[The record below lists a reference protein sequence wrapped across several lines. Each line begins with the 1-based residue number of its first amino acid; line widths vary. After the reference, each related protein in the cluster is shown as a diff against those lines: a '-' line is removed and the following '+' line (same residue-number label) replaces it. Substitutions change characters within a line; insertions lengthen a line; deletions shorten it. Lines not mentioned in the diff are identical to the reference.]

1 MSAASPDRPPGRA
14 AAGALAAGQPATSPS
29 QDSIARLGLRGVI
42 ALLEQSP
49 DGVVVCRADDRCY
62 VYANPVACRLMGYR
76 FEELLGRDLLMNFPE
91 REHPAVL
98 ARFPGQ
104 PGQWTGVLA
113 LPDGTERQVTWSSTL
128 FSAGGARYA
137 AAIFRDTTELRGA
150 AAHAASLAQAAAAA
164 AAGADLQQMLR
175 TLAQAGLD
183 ATSATAV
190 ALDLVDAEDKV
201 IRSGGRA
208 GMPPGYAAA
217 ITACSAAGARVPDIE
232 QLYAGR
238 PIVFPDGRQL
248 LAQDPKF
255 DPLLKALEPLDWQ
268 ACMYVFMTYRGTV
281 LGDVAAYFPAGI
293 SGPTEAE
300 MSFLTGLADHAAVA
314 VANTRLLDQAQ
325 RAAALEERARLA
337 RDLHDSVS
345 QALFS
350 MTLHARAAQKALD
363 RSPAARTDPALAKAA
378 DDIAALRELTSAA
391 LAEMRALIFEVRP
404 DALAEAGLVTAL
416 TRQAAALTARSG
428 LTVAVTG
435 PGERLP
441 VPAPAEEQAYRVA
454 MEALHNAVKHSGAR
468 QASITIA
475 NLGDTVEVAIA
486 DNGAGFDPTAIG
498 PGHLGLRTM
507 RERAAQIGATLDLN
521 ARPGSGTTVRLRIP
535 CDQSPGSCDG

>member
-1 MSAASPDRPPGRA
+1 M
-14 AAGALAAGQPATSPS
+14 
-29 QDSIARLGLRGVI
+29 RGVI
-42 ALLEQSP
+42 ALLEQSL
-49 DGVVVCRADDRCY
+49 DGVVVCRAEDRSY
-62 VYANPVACRLMGYR
+62 VYANPAACRLMGYR
-76 FEELLGRDLLMNFPE
+76 FEELLGRDFLMNFPD

-98 ARFPGQ
+98 ARFPGH

-113 LPDGTERQVTWSSTL
+113 LPDGTERQITWSSTL
-128 FSAGGARYA
+128 FSAEGIRYA

-175 TLAQAGLD
+175 ALAQAGLE
-183 ATSATAV
+183 AAVAVAV

-248 LAQDPKF
+248 LGQDPKF

-281 LGDVAAYFPAGI
+281 VGDVAAYFPAGV

-300 MSFLTGLADHAAVA
+300 MSFLAGLADHAAVA

-337 RDLHDSVS
+337 RELHDSVS

-350 MTLHARAAQKALD
+350 MTLHARAAEKALD

-378 DDIAALRELTSAA
+378 GDIAALRELTSAA

-428 LTVAVTG
+428 ITVTVTG
-435 PGERLP
+435 PGEGPP
-441 VPAPAEEQAYRVA
+441 VPAAAEEQAYRVA
-454 MEALHNAVKHSGAR
+454 LEALHNAVKHSGAR
-468 QASITIA
+468 QASVTIA
-475 NLGDTVEVAIA
+475 NLGDTVEVAVA

-507 RERAAQIGATLDLN
+507 RERAAQVGATLDLQ
-521 ARPGSGTTVRLRIP
+521 ARPGEGTTVRLRIP
-535 CDQSPGSCDG
+535 CGQSHGRRDD

>member
-1 MSAASPDRPPGRA
+1 MSPASPNRPPGRP
-14 AAGALAAGQPATSPS
+14 AAGASARDQPGPLS
-29 QDSIARLGLRGVI
+29 QDSIARLGVRGVI
-42 ALLEQSP
+42 ALLEQSL
-49 DGVVVCRADDRCY
+49 DGVVVCRAEDRSY
-62 VYANPVACRLMGYR
+62 VYANPAACRLMGYR
-76 FEELLGRDLLMNFPE
+76 FEELLGRDFLMNFPD

-98 ARFPGQ
+98 ARFPGH

-113 LPDGTERQVTWSSTL
+113 LPDGTERQITWSSTL
-128 FSAGGARYA
+128 FSAEGTRYA

-175 TLAQAGLD
+175 ALAQAGLK
-183 ATSATAV
+183 ATSAVAV

-208 GMPPGYAAA
+208 CMPPGYAAA

-248 LAQDPKF
+248 LGQDPKF

-281 LGDVAAYFPAGI
+281 VGDVAAYFPAGV

-300 MSFLTGLADHAAVA
+300 MSFLAGLADHAAVA

-337 RDLHDSVS
+337 RELHDSVS

-350 MTLHARAAQKALD
+350 MTLHARAAEKALD

-378 DDIAALRELTSAA
+378 GDIAALRELTSAA

-428 LTVAVTG
+428 ITVTVTG
-435 PGERLP
+435 PGERPP
-441 VPAPAEEQAYRVA
+441 VPAAAEEQAYRVA
-454 MEALHNAVKHSGAR
+454 LEALHNAVKHSGAR
-468 QASITIA
+468 QASVTIA
-475 NLGDTVEVAIA
+475 NLGDTVEVAVA

-507 RERAAQIGATLDLN
+507 RERAAQVGATLDLQ
-521 ARPGSGTTVRLRIP
+521 ARPGDGTTVRLRIP
-535 CDQSPGSCDG
+535 CDQSSESCDD

>member
-1 MSAASPDRPPGRA
+1 MSPASPNRPPARP
-14 AAGALAAGQPATSPS
+14 AAGAPAGDQPDTLSK
-29 QDSIARLGLRGVI
+29 DSIARLGLGGVI
-42 ALLEQSP
+42 ALLEQSL
-49 DGVVVCRADDRCY
+49 DGVVVCRAEDRSY
-62 VYANPVACRLMGYR
+62 VYANPAACRLMGYR
-76 FEELLGRDLLMNFPE
+76 FEELFGRDFLMNFPD

-98 ARFPGQ
+98 ARFPGH

-113 LPDGTERQVTWSSTL
+113 LPDGTERQITWSSAL
-128 FSAGGARYA
+128 FSAEGTRYA

-175 TLAQAGLD
+175 ALAQAGLE
-183 ATSATAV
+183 ATGAVAV

-217 ITACSAAGARVPDIE
+217 ITACSATGARVPDIE

-248 LAQDPKF
+248 LGQDPKF
-255 DPLLKALEPLDWQ
+255 DPLIEALESLDWQ

-281 LGDVAAYFPAGI
+281 VGDVAAYFPAGV

-300 MSFLTGLADHAAVA
+300 MSFLVGLADHAAVA
-314 VANTRLLDQAQ
+314 VANTRLLDRAQ

-337 RDLHDSVS
+337 RELHDSVS

-350 MTLHARAAQKALD
+350 MTLHARAAEKALG

-378 DDIAALRELTSAA
+378 GDIAALRELTSAA

-404 DALAEAGLVTAL
+404 DALAEAGLATAL

-428 LTVAVTG
+428 VTVTVTG

-441 VPAPAEEQAYRVA
+441 VPVAAEEQAYRVA
-454 MEALHNAVKHSGAR
+454 LEALHNAVKHSGAR
-468 QASITIA
+468 QASVTIA
-475 NLGDTVEVAIA
+475 NLGDLVEVAVA

-507 RERAAQIGATLDLN
+507 RERATQVGATLDLQ
-521 ARPGSGTTVRLRIP
+521 ARPGEGTTVRLRIP
-535 CDQSPGSCDG
+535 CGQSHGRRDD

>member
-1 MSAASPDRPPGRA
+1 MSPASPNRPPGRP
-14 AAGALAAGQPATSPS
+14 AAGASARDQPGPLS
-29 QDSIARLGLRGVI
+29 QDSIARLGVRGVI

-49 DGVVVCRADDRCY
+49 DGVVVCRAEDRSY
-62 VYANPVACRLMGYR
+62 VYANPAACRLMGYR
-76 FEELLGRDLLMNFPE
+76 FEELLDRDFLTNFPD

-98 ARFPGQ
+98 ARFPGH

-113 LPDGTERQVTWSSTL
+113 LPDGTERQITWSSTL
-128 FSAGGARYA
+128 FSAEGIRYA

-175 TLAQAGLD
+175 ALAQAGLE
-183 ATSATAV
+183 ATSAVAV
-190 ALDLVDAEDKV
+190 ALDLVDAEDKI

-208 GMPPGYAAA
+208 CMPPGYAAA

-248 LAQDPKF
+248 LGQDPKF

-281 LGDVAAYFPAGI
+281 VGDVAAYFPAGV

-300 MSFLTGLADHAAVA
+300 MSFLVGLADHAAVA

-337 RDLHDSVS
+337 RELHDSVS

-350 MTLHARAAQKALD
+350 MTLHARAAEKALN

-378 DDIAALRELTSAA
+378 GDIAALRELTSAA

-428 LTVAVTG
+428 IIVTVTG
-435 PGERLP
+435 PGERPP
-441 VPAPAEEQAYRVA
+441 VPVAAEEQAYRVA
-454 MEALHNAVKHSGAR
+454 LEALHNAVKHSGAR
-468 QASITIA
+468 QASVTIA
-475 NLGDTVEVAIA
+475 NLGDTVEVAVA

-498 PGHLGLRTM
+498 SGHLGLRTM
-507 RERAAQIGATLDLN
+507 RERAAQVGATLDLQ
-521 ARPGSGTTVRLRIP
+521 ARPGEGTTVRLRIP
-535 CDQSPGSCDG
+535 CDQSSESCDD